1 MVRRR
6 LSAGGD
12 QTGWS
17 ENKIIGLTA
26 LGATGT
32 RPSAPQD
39 ERTNPS
45 QIFGATCRKQGK
57 GCGLVPPWR
66 NTEAM
71 ILQLAAI
78 AAKVAPGRRA
88 VLLVDQA
95 RWHLSARLPVS
106 SKIAILPMPARCTE
120 LGPTKTSGNSCE
132 TTGPRTARLP
142 VATIWSIIVAK
153 LGRNSLIRPG
163 GPSR

>member
-6 LSAGGD
+6 SSAGGD

-17 ENKIIGLTA
+17 ENKIIELTA

-120 LGPTKTSGNSCE
+120 RGPHENVWEFMRDNWPSNRAFTRCDNLVHHCREAWK
-132 TTGPRTARLP
+132 
-142 VATIWSIIVAK
+142 K
-153 LGRNSLIRPG
+153 LTD
-163 GPSR
+163 